1 MNQNNKIDINELN
14 TFDIKEYFFKI
25 VDYWKLFVATI
36 LIGLLIANI
45 VNRRTQKVYNL
56 KSIITVSDEQILRL
70 IGVVRVIK

>member
-25 VDYWKLFVATI
+25 VANWKLFVATI
-36 LIGLLIANI
+36 FIGLLIANI

-56 KSIITVSDEQILRL
+56 NPLMQCIQEC
-70 IGVVRVIK
+70 